1 MRQHYDVSQWSDYV
15 RGVFGG
21 EQQQAMEAH
30 LGSGCASCS
39 RTADLLRRVKDVADS
54 DSRNAPPDFALR
66 SVKAYFGLQSP
77 ERVSGFGRVPVR
89 LAYDSLLEPAP
100 VGTRSLHSSSRQ
112 LVCYAK
118 NYALTVRMDHLDDKE
133 DEELILAGEVLH
145 QLDGPMPNVPAYLM
159 SGRQVLAQ
167 TRSGELGD
175 FHMTCS
181 SATPLRLC
189 LLVDNDQ
196 VMEIGLDREPM

>member
-1 MRQHYDVSQWSDYV
+1 MNQHYDASEWSDYV
-15 RGVFGG
+15 RGVSDGNK
-21 EQQQAMEAH
+21 QQAMKAH
-30 LGSGCASCS
+30 LGSGCAPCS
-39 RTADLLRRVKDVADS
+39 KTAGLLRRVTEVAVS
-54 DSRNAPPDFALR
+54 DSRSAPPDYALR
-66 SVKAYFGLQSP
+66 SVKAYFGLHSP
-77 ERVSGFGRVPVR
+77 ERVSGLRRMRVR

-100 VGTRSLHSSSRQ
+100 VGTRSLHTTSRQ

-118 NYALTVRMDHLDDKE
+118 NYALTVRMDHLDDKNE
-133 DEELILAGEVLH
+133 HEMILAGEVLH

-175 FHMTCS
+175 FHMTCT

-189 LLVDNDQ
+189 LMVDNDQ
-196 VMEIGLDREPM
+196 VMEVGLDREAV